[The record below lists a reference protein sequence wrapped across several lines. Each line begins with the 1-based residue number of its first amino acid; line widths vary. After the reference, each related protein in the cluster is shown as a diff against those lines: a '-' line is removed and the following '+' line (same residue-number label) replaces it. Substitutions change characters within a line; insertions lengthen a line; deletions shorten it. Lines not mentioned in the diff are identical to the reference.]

1 MRVPEV
7 VEGYPDRIL
16 PKDEA
21 AAAATEERVP
31 SRTSITSGPP
41 GLITLIATLD
51 EAVAEA
57 YGWAPD
63 IPDEDVLRC
72 LLALNHTR
80 AHTQSLPRADAT
92 QSKQEA
98 LSRFDQ

>member
-1 MRVPEV
+1 MVPD
-7 VEGYPDRIL
+7 YPDRLL
-16 PKDEA
+16 PVDDKA
-21 AAAATEERVP
+21 AAILKER
-31 SRTSITSGPP
+31 
-41 GLITLIATLD
+41 TLTNLYNERPAWLQHAHHTLD
-51 EAVAEA
+51 AAVAEA

-80 AHTQSLPRADAT
+80 VHTQNLPRADAT